1 MNIFIIGT
9 PPSEA
14 GSNPLDGCVY
24 LYLDMGTNIGVQIRW
39 TFYTFLNLFMSKQYS
54 FRKLFEPQKFPD
66 AAINEIFQK
75 YFFSNNNTDIDNLEV
90 RRDKIF
96 L

>member
-1 MNIFIIGT
+1 MYKIKK
-9 PPSEA
+9 
-14 GSNPLDGCVY
+14 
-24 LYLDMGTNIGVQIRW
+24 
-39 TFYTFLNLFMSKQYS
+39 KQYF
-54 FRKLFEPQKFPD
+54 FRKLFEHQKFPD